1 MHGFLGTKADFWWDL
16 TITSE
21 TIVFSCLFF
30 GAYLGRKHRGTAHH
44 NTMLLSTILVAGWF
58 LMYLAQQYIVG
69 IVGFG
74 GPSMIKY
81 MVYYP
86 IIIFHSLVSTAALI
100 LTGVVVFNGFMT
112 TEVIEG
118 VRTLKKNPMVHK
130 RLGWVTLLSFVFSI
144 ITAYTVYALLFVIYN
159 PARTPTYGIKSS
171 IGALSGIGAFV
182 LIGLLCLFWYLN
194 RSRLRSSGP

>member
-1 MHGFLGTKADFWWDL
+1 
-16 TITSE
+16 
-21 TIVFSCLFF
+21 
-30 GAYLGRKHRGTAHH
+30 
-44 NTMLLSTILVAGWF
+44 
-58 LMYLAQQYIVG
+58 
-69 IVGFG
+69 
-74 GPSMIKY
+74 MIKY

-112 TEVIEG
+112 TEVTGG
-118 VRTLKKNPMVHK
+118 VRVLKKNPMVHK

-182 LIGLLCLFWYLN
+182 LIGLLSLFWYLN
-194 RSRLRSSGP
+194 RTRLRSSGS